1 MADKDQLPDR
11 WQLKETLERKVA
23 RMEQAERERSSLLA
37 QTGVLGMLGL
47 VFVIP
52 VVAGAL
58 LGRWVDSLIGKT
70 SSGWTLGMILL
81 GVVVGAVNMFFYLRR

>member
-1 MADKDQLPDR
+1 MDKRPDR

-23 RMEQAERERSSLLA
+23 RMERAERERSSLLA
-37 QTGVLGMLGL
+37 QTGILGMLGL

-58 LGRWVDSLIGKT
+58 LGRWMDTLFGKA

-81 GVVVGAVNMFFYLRR
+81 GVVVGAVNMFLYLRR